1 MNDIINAMS
10 LCKKLHK
17 DQKRKYSGKPYHV
30 HPFRVASNVL
40 TTYSDYFL
48 NLEDSICAAFL
59 HDTIEDCGTT
69 PFDLF
74 SNGFNIRV
82 GQYVVGLTS
91 YSKQIQSTASRK
103 ERKKMDLDYLEKQ
116 SNDVKLIKLLDRLDN
131 VTELLKDLWNYEE
144 AKQFST
150 VYYRETEDLL
160 EVLKFDNDIWKELHY
175 QNNQL
180 ID

>member
-1 MNDIINAMS
+1 MNNIIKAMF

-17 DQKRKYSGKPYHV
+17 DQKRKYSNKPYHT
-30 HPFRVASNVL
+30 HPFRIASNVL

-59 HDTIEDCGTT
+59 HDTFEDCGATT
-69 PFDLF
+69 ADLF
-74 SNGFNIRV
+74 DHGFSLV
-82 GQYVVGLTS
+82 TQHYVIGLTS
-91 YSKQIQSTASRK
+91 YSKQIKSTASRK

-116 SNDVKLIKLLDRLDN
+116 SNDIKLLKLLDRLDN

-144 AKQFST
+144 AKQFAGI
-150 VYYRETEDLL
+150 YYRETEDLL
-160 EVLKFDNDIWKELHY
+160 EVLKFDNDIWKELYY